1 MTPVI
6 TIAIVLI
13 VNELTRPGDL
23 EAGDVIALPD
33 ELGRI
38 MIRAVRLGQGR
49 FVLTISPIDGAGPW
63 GRAPGHPDRSRPG
76 AQVRPR
82 PRPLGESA
90 FLAGDDADLNTVRGF
105 G

>member
-38 MIRAVRLGQGR
+38 MIRAVRLGRAGSSSRLAPQMAPAPGVERQVTLTAAARVHR
-49 FVLTISPIDGAGPW
+49 F
-63 GRAPGHPDRSRPG
+63 GRAR
-76 AQVRPR
+76 A
-82 PRPLGESA
+82 L
-90 FLAGDDADLNTVRGF
+90 
-105 G
+105 

>member
-49 FVLTISPIDGAGPW
+49 FVLTISPTDGAGPW
-63 GRAPGHPDRSRPG
+63 VERQVTLTAAARVHRFGRAR
-76 AQVRPR
+76 A
-82 PRPLGESA
+82 L
-90 FLAGDDADLNTVRGF
+90 
-105 G
+105 